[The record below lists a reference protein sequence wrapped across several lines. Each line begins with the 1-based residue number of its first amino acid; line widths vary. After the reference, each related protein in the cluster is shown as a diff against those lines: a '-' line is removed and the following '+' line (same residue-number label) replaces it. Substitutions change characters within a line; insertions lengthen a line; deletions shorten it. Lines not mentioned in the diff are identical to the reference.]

1 MASSTTPTLT
11 ENTFTHSG
19 DKTTFY
25 WSAGPTQGPLVIFV
39 HGWPSNGEVWKS
51 QLLALAALGFRT
63 IAPDT
68 RGYGRSSVPKEPSE
82 YALEHHVSDLLALLV
97 HLGREK
103 AVWIGHDWGSGLVS
117 AFAAQR
123 PQNCVAAAFI
133 AVPYRMI
140 ENGLEGEVALSNRE
154 IYPEAEF
161 PYAQWEYQAYHV
173 EQPEASA
180 SQLHANVAATVKA
193 LYRPAGP
200 EAYGKPSRLAFVRKG
215 GGWWGGA
222 ASAPDLPFEGTL
234 YKDDKPA
241 FDRMVA
247 EFEKNGFE
255 GPNAYYLNHEA
266 NKKYAQSAPNGGR
279 LSYPTLFSHAKWDGV
294 CDTTLSNLADPM
306 REYCEDLTE
315 VTIDAGHWVGQERPN
330 ETNAAIVRWIATKIP
345 TYFPGY
351 YKTPFVSKV

>member
-1 MASSTTPTLT
+1 MAPPTLS

-25 WSAGPTQGPLVIFV
+25 WSAGPPDGPLVILI
-39 HGWPSNGEVWKS
+39 HGWPANGEIWKP

-68 RGYGRSSVPKEPSE
+68 RGYGRSSVPEDPGD
-82 YALEHHVSDLLALLV
+82 YALEHHVGDLLTLLA
-97 HLGREK
+97 HLGRGK
-103 AVWIGHDWGSGLVS
+103 AVWVGHDWGAGLVS

-123 PQNCVAAAFI
+123 PQNCAGAAFL
-133 AVPYRMI
+133 AVPYRMLD
-140 ENGLEGEVALSNRE
+140 NGLEGEVALSRRD
-154 IYPEAEF
+154 IYPEAQF
-161 PYAQWEYQAYHV
+161 PFAQWDYQAFHV
-173 EQPEASA
+173 EQPGASA
-180 SQLHANVAATVKA
+180 AQLVADVPATIRF
-193 LYRPAGP
+193 LYRAGNPAT
-200 EAYGKPSRLAFVRKG
+200 YGKPSPLAFLRKA

-222 ASAPDLPFEGTL
+222 GSAPEVPFESTL
-234 YKDDKPA
+234 YAGDKEA

-266 NKKYAQSAPNGGR
+266 NRKYAEKAPNGGR
-279 LSYPTLFSHAKWDGV
+279 LGYPTLLIHAKWDGV
-294 CDTTLSNLADPM
+294 CDTTLSALAEPM
-306 REYCEDLTE
+306 RELCDDLTE
-315 VTIDAGHWVGQERPN
+315 VTIDAGHWVAHEKPE

-351 YKTPFVSKV
+351 WKTPFVSKL